1 MKKVGL
7 YIHIPFC
14 VKKCGYC
21 DFYSVVGDDMLMDAY
36 TSAVISA
43 LSEHKGCFVA
53 DTVYFGGG
61 TPSVLGGK
69 RISLIL
75 NAAREFLTPDA
86 EITVEV
92 NPGDNLN
99 EFFAICAESGVN
111 RVSIGLQSA
120 DDSELKRLTRRHSS
134 SDVSEAV
141 RLARINGIDNIS
153 LDIMLATEGQTKE
166 TIARSIGFCADL
178 QVNHI
183 SAYMLKIEENTPFY
197 KKKATMNIPDENA
210 AAEMYLFACDRLESR
225 GYKQYEIS
233 NFAKPGYKSRHNMK
247 YWNSEEYVGIG
258 PSAHSYFDQKRFYYE
273 RDIHAFIKGVQPIF
287 DSMGGDFEE
296 YAMLRLRLCDGVT
309 RSECE
314 SLFADGKARFESMLL
329 SAKKYEQAGLCHA
342 DDERIALNKNG
353 FLLSNMII
361 SDLIY

>member
-43 LSEHKGCFVA
+43 INEYKEQFVA

-61 TPSVLGGK
+61 TPSVLGGR

-75 NAAREFLTPDA
+75 DAAKEIITPDA

-92 NPGDNLN
+92 NPGDNLA
-99 EFFAICAESGVN
+99 EFFPLCVVSDVN

-120 DDSELKRLTRRHSS
+120 NDNELKNLTRRHTS
-134 SDVSEAV
+134 SDVAEAV
-141 RLARINGIDNIS
+141 KLARLSGIDNIS
-153 LDIMLATEGQTKE
+153 LDLMLATEGQTEE
-166 TIARSIGFCADL
+166 TIARSIDFCADL

-197 KKKATMNIPDENA
+197 DKKGDMNIPDEDR

-233 NFAKPGYKSRHNMK
+233 NFAKQGYQSRHNLK
-247 YWNSEEYVGIG
+247 YWNMEEYVGIG
-258 PSAHSYFDQKRFYYE
+258 PSAHSFFDGKRFFYE
-273 RDIHAFIKGVQPIF
+273 RDIHAFIKGNKPTF
-287 DSMGGDFEE
+287 DAIGGDFDEF
-296 YAMLRLRLCDGVT
+296 AMLRLRLCDGIS
-309 RSECE
+309 RIQCE
-314 SLFADGKARFESMLL
+314 ALFADGKSRFEKML
-329 SAKKYEQAGLCHA
+329 SAAKKYEKAGLCYA
-342 DDERIALNKNG
+342 DDEKIALNKNG

-361 SDLIY
+361 SDLI

>member
-43 LSEHKGCFVA
+43 INEYKEQFVA

-61 TPSVLGGK
+61 TPSVLGGR
-69 RISLIL
+69 RILLIL
-75 NAAREFLTPDA
+75 DAAKEIITPDA

-92 NPGDNLN
+92 NPGDNLA
-99 EFFAICAESGVN
+99 EFFPLCVVSGVN

-120 DDSELKRLTRRHSS
+120 NDNELKNLTRRHTS
-134 SDVSEAV
+134 SDVAEAV
-141 RLARINGIDNIS
+141 KLARLSGIDNIS
-153 LDIMLATEGQTKE
+153 LDLMLATEGQTEE
-166 TIARSIGFCADL
+166 TIARSIDFCADL

-197 KKKATMNIPDENA
+197 DKKGDMNIPDEDR
-210 AAEMYLFACDRLESR
+210 AAEMYLFACARLESR

-233 NFAKPGYKSRHNMK
+233 NFAKQGYQSRHNLK
-247 YWNSEEYVGIG
+247 YWNMEEYVGIG
-258 PSAHSYFDQKRFYYE
+258 PSAHSFFDGKRFFYE
-273 RDIHAFIKGVQPIF
+273 RDIHAFMKGNKPTF
-287 DSMGGDFEE
+287 DAIGGDFDE
-296 YAMLRLRLCDGVT
+296 YAMLRLRLCDGIS
-309 RSECE
+309 RIQCE
-314 SLFADGKARFESMLL
+314 ALFADGKSRFEKML
-329 SAKKYEQAGLCHA
+329 SAAKKYEKAGLCYA
-342 DDERIALNKNG
+342 DDEKIALNKNG

-361 SDLIY
+361 SDLI

>member
-14 VKKCGYC
+14 VKKCDYC

-43 LSEHKGCFVA
+43 INEYKEQFVA

-61 TPSVLGGK
+61 TPSVLGGR

-75 NAAREFLTPDA
+75 DAAKEIITPDA

-92 NPGDNLN
+92 NPGDNLA
-99 EFFAICAESGVN
+99 EFFPLCVVSDAN

-120 DDSELKRLTRRHSS
+120 NDNELKNLTRRHTS
-134 SDVSEAV
+134 SDVAEAV
-141 RLARINGIDNIS
+141 KLARLSGIDNIS
-153 LDIMLATEGQTKE
+153 LDLMLATEGQTEE
-166 TIARSIGFCADL
+166 TIARSIDFCADL

-197 KKKATMNIPDENA
+197 DKKGDMNIPDEDR

-233 NFAKPGYKSRHNMK
+233 NFAKQGYQSRHNLK
-247 YWNSEEYVGIG
+247 YWNMEEYVGIG
-258 PSAHSYFDQKRFYYE
+258 PSAHSFFDGKRFFYE
-273 RDIHAFIKGVQPIF
+273 RDIHAFIKGNKPTF
-287 DSMGGDFEE
+287 DAIGGDFDEF
-296 YAMLRLRLCDGVT
+296 AMLRLRLCDGIS
-309 RSECE
+309 RIQCE
-314 SLFADGKARFESMLL
+314 ALFADGKSRFEKML
-329 SAKKYEQAGLCHA
+329 SAAKKYEKAGLCYA
-342 DDERIALNKNG
+342 DDEKIALNKNG

-361 SDLIY
+361 SDLI

>member
-36 TSAVISA
+36 TAAVISVIN
-43 LSEHKGCFVA
+43 EYKGQFVA

-61 TPSVLGGK
+61 TPSVLGGR

-75 NAAREFLTPDA
+75 DATKEIITPDA
-86 EITVEV
+86 EITVEI
-92 NPGDNLN
+92 NPGDNLE
-99 EFFAICAESGVN
+99 EFFSICAGSGVN

-120 DDSELKRLTRRHSS
+120 NDNELKNLTRRHTSA
-134 SDVSEAV
+134 DVAEAV
-141 RLARINGIDNIS
+141 TLARLNSVDNIS
-153 LDIMLATEGQTKE
+153 LDLMLATEGQTEE
-166 TIARSIGFCADL
+166 TIARSIDFCAEL
-178 QVNHI
+178 GANHI
-183 SAYMLKIEENTPFY
+183 SAYMLKIEKNTPFY
-197 KKKATMNIPDENA
+197 DKKADMNIPDEDR

-233 NFAKPGYKSRHNMK
+233 NFAKPGYHSRHNLK
-247 YWNSEEYVGIG
+247 YWNMEEYVGIG
-258 PSAHSYFDQKRFYYE
+258 PSAHSFFDGKRFFYE
-273 RDIHAFIKGVQPIF
+273 RDIHAFIRGNEPTF
-287 DSMGGDFEE
+287 DGTGGDFEE
-296 YAMLRLRLCDGVT
+296 YAMLRLRLCDGVS
-309 RSECE
+309 RERCE
-314 SLFADGKARFESMLL
+314 TLFADGKVRFEKML
-329 SAKKYEQAGLCHA
+329 SAAKKYEKAGLCFT
-342 DDERIALNKNG
+342 DDEKIALNKNG